1 MFIKDMFTEIKFF
14 YQSLLNIE
22 LWYELALSKIRARFN
37 RTVLGPLWEIL
48 GSFVLLVLL
57 AFLWSKLWNKNF
69 IDFFTYL
76 FIGFTLWRT
85 ILSTVTDANML
96 LSHTYGSL
104 IKNVYIH
111 PFVLCIA
118 SSYKNLITL
127 LLNFPIIILILLIND
142 NLHPASIIYCFF
154 FLILFFISSICVTFI
169 FSTLCLRFRDLE
181 HTISVFFGILFFFTP
196 IIWEPSQLGSKIFLV
211 ETNML
216 YHYIEFFRS
225 GLINGNVNILSII
238 SVFSF
243 TILLFFFTIFVSKK
257 IKKKIPYWVD

>member
-48 GSFVLLVLL
+48 GSLVLLVLL

-104 IKNVYIH
+104 IKNVYI
-111 PFVLCIA
+111 
-118 SSYKNLITL
+118 K
-127 LLNFPIIILILLIND
+127 
-142 NLHPASIIYCFF
+142 
-154 FLILFFISSICVTFI
+154 
-169 FSTLCLRFRDLE
+169 
-181 HTISVFFGILFFFTP
+181 
-196 IIWEPSQLGSKIFLV
+196 PS
-211 ETNML
+211 
-216 YHYIEFFRS
+216 
-225 GLINGNVNILSII
+225 
-238 SVFSF
+238 
-243 TILLFFFTIFVSKK
+243 
-257 IKKKIPYWVD
+257 